1 ACRSVPV
8 PARGAGLT
16 PPLSLVLVTTKVDR
30 SDRSSRLSRNRLAVG
45 RRRRRAGRR
54 RGRGP
59 DWRVRSEEAKNMMQ
73 HLPFEDGVRYHKN
86 ALDPGVQTIH
96 PCKAGAG
103 DGVAW
108 RHDLTG

>member
-1 ACRSVPV
+1 MLNWIRSGLAAVPALAASASTMACRSVPV
-8 PARGAGLT
+8 PAPGAGLT

-73 HLPFEDGVRYHKN
+73 HLPFEDGVRYH
-86 ALDPGVQTIH
+86 
-96 PCKAGAG
+96 
-103 DGVAW
+103 
-108 RHDLTG
+108 